1 MFIKAELWEKLV
13 GYISSTKKP
22 ESEIW
27 VSSSTYSIPGHINI
41 TYTNVYGTETSI
53 RASGY
58 EFSVEKLRQRK
69 Q

>member
-27 VSSSTYSIPGHINI
+27 VSSSTYSIPGHVNINHDI
-41 TYTNVYGTETSI
+41 IHLSTNNNYG
-53 RASGY
+53 
-58 EFSVEKLRQRK
+58 RK
-69 Q
+69 MPNGKFN